1 MIQDCSLLYKMNTLI
16 CFNVLIYIIMNL
28 NIYFW
33 DLCTHLKILC
43 FHFLFMYAAELHVS
57 CIKLKIKL
65 KGGRFSEINVSCSFV
80 DRVFIGRAVSLL
92 RYLSKAIHLRYIT
105 GTTLKGLADLT
116 NILTNINKGV
126 TNIGLTVFHLEF
138 SSALDHLSR
147 KVFNINHSLFIS
159 QLDV

>member
-33 DLCTHLKILC
+33 DLVYTLENIVFPFLIHVRCRITCIL
-43 FHFLFMYAAELHVS
+43 H
-57 CIKLKIKL
+57 KIKNQTQRR
-65 KGGRFSEINVSCSFV
+65 RFSEINVSCSFV